1 MPRKFSKVFVVAN
14 ENCERLSTI
23 RLANGMRLAVCLH
36 WRHVFSLAH
45 THTHTTHTFSIIS
58 NVYVYANEFSF
69 SIRSPFYLT
78 LSTAGSVALPP
89 PSLSLS
95 LSLSH
100 IHSPTFFSFI
110 CLYLSVYIAVCVY
123 FHIPLS
129 IILLFACL
137 FAFSFIPFS
146 AYVSRILFIPPFS
159 PLSFVPRSFW
169 LCVYVCMCVWVC
181 VCWCSFGLHFIY
193 FPSSIRRTE
202 IRRRISSCHRRW
214 YKIHEVLALLDI
226 HT

>member
-36 WRHVFSLAH
+36 WRHVFSLAQTH
-45 THTHTTHTFSIIS
+45 THTHTF
-58 NVYVYANEFSF
+58 
-69 SIRSPFYLT
+69 
-78 LSTAGSVALPP
+78 
-89 PSLSLS
+89 SLSLS
-95 LSLSH
+95 LSRSRSLTHSPSFSMYMPMNFPFPSDLPSISLFLWLAFPFSH
-100 IHSPTFFSFI
+100 IFFFRLFVCMFLHPSFYSVIRLLICFLIRSLFLPISFALSLFYHSLTFFPSLI
-110 CLYLSVYIAVCVY
+110 LVLCLY
-123 FHIPLS
+123 
-129 IILLFACL
+129 
-137 FAFSFIPFS
+137 
-146 AYVSRILFIPPFS
+146 
-159 PLSFVPRSFW
+159 
-169 LCVYVCMCVWVC
+169 

-202 IRRRISSCHRRW
+202 IRRRISSCHRKW